1 MTHRRRLAA
10 VLLLGITAACG
21 ADEAATVDTAR
32 QTSETATSIASA
44 EGPIRAVFVDPDD
57 PARLFVSVDCIPVP
71 APDAPSAVEVAE
83 ATDRVVLGI
92 GTPVLD
98 PPCNPVRLEVRLQA
112 PLGNR
117 TVVDAAGAEL
127 PVDTYVP
134 PDPSRLVRA
143 ECTEEAART
152 VVANDVD
159 GGLRS
164 ELLDCVDGWMAV
176 LTSTDACPATGEAP
190 GDGCIGNV
198 HTVYWR
204 DVDGHWTITGF
215 DDCDSIRR
223 QYPGPPPALCDRV
236 R

>member
-1 MTHRRRLAA
+1 
-10 VLLLGITAACG
+10 
-21 ADEAATVDTAR
+21 
-32 QTSETATSIASA
+32 
-44 EGPIRAVFVDPDD
+44 
-57 PARLFVSVDCIPVP
+57 VP

-112 PLGNR
+112 PLGDR

-215 DDCDSIRR
+215 DDVTTQFADNVRTCQEERLKVQSQLRHQLELARGGAPEDLGRL
-223 QYPGPPPALCDRV
+223 QNPPTPTWTLHGHIV
-236 R
+236 P